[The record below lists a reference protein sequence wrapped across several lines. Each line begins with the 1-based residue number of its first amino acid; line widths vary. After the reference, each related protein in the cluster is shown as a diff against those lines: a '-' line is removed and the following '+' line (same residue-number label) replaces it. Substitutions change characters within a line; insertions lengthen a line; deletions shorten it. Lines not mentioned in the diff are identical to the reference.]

1 MGDKKPLTVILIG
14 VINKNQVLLIQR
26 KNEPYKGYW
35 CMPGGKQELGEEIRQ
50 TAKREIMEETGFT
63 LKQDISIKG
72 MYSEILLDKQGK
84 VKDHFIFVVCKAFLN
99 DKVKQKR
106 LGEKC
111 DAACHKW
118 FDFPFSDKDKKQIIP
133 TDLLMLTNFN
143 AEKPEFKEFIQQEI
157 EDGKKVK
164 ILNVIEEA

>member
-1 MGDKKPLTVILIG
+1 VGDKKPLTVTLIG
-14 VINKNQVLLIQR
+14 VMHKNQILLIQR

-50 TAKREIMEETGFT
+50 TAKREIMEETGFS
-63 LKQDISIKG
+63 LKDEIHVKG

-84 VKDHFIFVVCKAFLN
+84 VKNHFIFIVCKAFLN
-99 DKVKQKR
+99 DKIKQKK

-118 FDFPFSDKDKKQIIP
+118 FDFPFSEKDKKQIIP
-133 TDLLMLTNFN
+133 TDLLMLANFSS
-143 AEKPEFKEFIQQEI
+143 EKPQFKEFVLQEI
-157 EDGKKVK
+157 EDGGKVK
-164 ILNVIEEA
+164 LLKTIEEA